1 LSRVTSG
8 CPSGSRGEQAL
19 SQEAY
24 LQMLA
29 KLTTEHFRFLSFE
42 GDFNSLDM

>member
-1 LSRVTSG
+1 MTFECLSGT
-8 CPSGSRGEQAL
+8 RGEQAL
-19 SQEAY
+19 SQEVY

-29 KLTTEHFRFLSFE
+29 KLTTEHLRFLSCE